1 MTKTRNKTTWAV
13 LAALAL
19 MLGMSS
25 NAAADPVGSND
36 TGTFIIRITP
46 NVDLGVLV
54 DTLGAG
60 WKDGG
65 NLRIVVCHAVSLL
78 LIAVIAGMGMA
89 DGGDFAGTKALLA
102 YAPAQAV
109 WLVINL
115 IYARG
120 RRLNE
125 KEAN

>member
-1 MTKTRNKTTWAV
+1 MFVTR
-13 LAALAL
+13 
-19 MLGMSS
+19 S
-25 NAAADPVGSND
+25 
-36 TGTFIIRITP
+36 
-46 NVDLGVLV
+46 
-54 DTLGAG
+54 
-60 WKDGG
+60 WKEGG
-65 NLRIVVCHAVSLL
+65 NIRIVVCHAVSLF

-89 DGGDFAGTKALLA
+89 DGGDFAWTKALLA

-125 KEAN
+125 KEAE

>member
-1 MTKTRNKTTWAV
+1 MTTIAFFIGTLVPTILVSQLFLFATR
-13 LAALAL
+13 
-19 MLGMSS
+19 S
-25 NAAADPVGSND
+25 
-36 TGTFIIRITP
+36 
-46 NVDLGVLV
+46 
-54 DTLGAG
+54 
-60 WKDGG
+60 WKEGG
-65 NLRIVVCHAVSLL
+65 NIRIVVCHAVSLL

-89 DGGDFAGTKALLA
+89 DGGAFAGTKALLA

-125 KEAN
+125 KEAD